1 MRNKTTIFLSHSS
14 KDLEK
19 VRNIRNV
26 FEVLNCD
33 ALIFYLKC
41 LDDGNP
47 NLEQFIKDEIE
58 ARNIFVYCKSANAE
72 ASPWVQKELEY
83 IKSLSGKLLYILD
96 IEKDFAVQLIS
107 LLSSILEIIKNTRVF
122 FSYPHNI
129 AKTIQSITDYLEKK
143 DFCVFRIRN
152 CYWGNRWQN
161 R

>member
-107 LLSSILEIIKNTRVF
+107 LLSSILEIIKNTRY
-122 FSYPHNI
+122 SSLIRIILQKQYS
-129 AKTIQSITDYLEKK
+129 QLLIT
-143 DFCVFRIRN
+143 
-152 CYWGNRWQN
+152 
-161 R
+161 